1 MGSLPLLAS
10 VLPDK
15 QSFFLFPPLDT
26 VFRTAAI
33 LLCVAVTFIVYF
45 TSDLKFTKSGKRRFA
60 VLFATVSV
68 SVVGVGLFLVSH
80 EQFVRTID
88 IPAKKETVTVSVGY
102 TRTVFANRQFPNSTD
117 WDMIRARGTSDEEIK
132 RLWTEW
138 SIIVA
143 RLALLFSYLLFLLP
157 AIAAFSLGVLY
168 QGLGAAPS
176 P

>member
-1 MGSLPLLAS
+1 
-10 VLPDK
+10 
-15 QSFFLFPPLDT
+15 
-26 VFRTAAI
+26 
-33 LLCVAVTFIVYF
+33 
-45 TSDLKFTKSGKRRFA
+45 